1 MLKNQDT
8 VRLQRGHTTA
18 SAEDGASGDGSHR
31 DVIAPKRQLQLCGE
45 VNRGA
50 PSAPWIKRSQFCRK
64 VCDDE
69 LAGGRVKPPDPPRPA
84 LGVRKGELPPPQ
96 DLALS
101 LITARE
107 LTAPQTHHVD

>member
-69 LAGGRVKPPDPPRPA
+69 LAGRVVQPQDPPMQALVVGKRDLPA
-84 LGVRKGELPPPQ
+84 QQ
-96 DLALS
+96 DFALS
-101 LITARE
+101 VITDGERKARR
-107 LTAPQTHHVD
+107 QR